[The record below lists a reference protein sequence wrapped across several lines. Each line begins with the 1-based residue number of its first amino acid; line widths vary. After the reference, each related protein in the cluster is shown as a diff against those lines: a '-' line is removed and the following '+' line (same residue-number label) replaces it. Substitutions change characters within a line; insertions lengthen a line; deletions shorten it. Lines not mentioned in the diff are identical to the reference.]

1 MKKFL
6 KTHMKLCIAVL
17 ALMVVTV
24 GGTLA
29 LMVMSSSPLVNQF
42 TVASVD
48 TQINETMSG
57 QGGKQVSIKNNGPSD
72 AYVRARIMVSGV
84 EEGQVQ
90 IVKTTDEANTKAEKK
105 PNKVYLV
112 MGEGYDEKDPWNWKK
127 DSEVLYADGFYYYL
141 DVVKAGESTNK
152 LLEKVVFGKDMQNDE
167 FLAGF
172 NITVYHESVL
182 AINKPA
188 ASGGKVTLEMVT
200 DSFKNAVPTTTPGT

>member
-48 TQINETMSG
+48 TQINETMFG
-57 QGGKQVSIKNNGPSD
+57 QGDKQVSIKNNGPSD

-84 EEGQVQ
+84 EEDQVE
-90 IVKTTDEANTKAEKK
+90 IVETEPDDTAVEE
-105 PNKVYLV
+105 NKVYLV
-112 MGEGYDEKDPWNWKK
+112 MQNNGDTNNKWCKESG
-127 DSEVLYADGFYYYL
+127 SENASYSDAFYYYL
-141 DVVKAGESTNK
+141 VVLQKGEKTTQ
-152 LLEKVVFGKDMQNDE
+152 LLTKVVFGSNLEKDQE

-172 NITVYHESVL
+172 NITVYQESVL
-182 AINKPA
+182 AINKPEQPNGTVDLNMVTKSFAA
-188 ASGGKVTLEMVT
+188 ASATNGI
-200 DSFKNAVPTTTPGT
+200 TP

>member
-84 EEGQVQ
+84 EEGQVV
-90 IVKTTDEANTKAEKK
+90 IVPNEPTGTGINENT
-105 PNKVYLV
+105 VYLV
-112 MGEGYDEKDPWNWKK
+112 MKNNETWQQAKGEDEQD
-127 DSEVLYADGFYYYL
+127 DFYYYL
-141 DVVKAGESTNK
+141 GVVKENQSTDN
-152 LLEKVVFGKDMQNDE
+152 LLEKVVFGKDLQNDQE

-182 AINKPA
+182 AIEQPAQGQA
-188 ASGGKVTLEMVT
+188 ASLEMVKRAFT
-200 DSFKNAVPTTTPGT
+200 SAAPTTNPGT